1 VGKKLK
7 NFLLLSSSLFVSAA
21 LLFGSKLS
29 NLEQSTDGDEILPNF
44 KLV

>member
-1 VGKKLK
+1 VGKKVK
-7 NFLLLSSSLFVSAA
+7 NFLPLSCSLFVSAA

-29 NLEQSTDGDEILPNF
+29 NLEQSTGNEILPDF